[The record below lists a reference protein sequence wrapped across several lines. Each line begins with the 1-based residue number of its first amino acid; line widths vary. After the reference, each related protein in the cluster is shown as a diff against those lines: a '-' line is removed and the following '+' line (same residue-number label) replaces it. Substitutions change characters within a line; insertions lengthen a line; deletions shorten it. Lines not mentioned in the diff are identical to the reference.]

1 MNENYRSGYIGVIG
15 KANAGKSTLINVL
28 VGEKVAIVSPKPQT
42 TRDAIMGVLTKENY
56 QIVFVD
62 TPGIYKAN
70 NVLSDIMMKTTETT
84 ARGVDLILFVH
95 DGHAGITE
103 SDIEL
108 IKRYKSG
115 GIPMVIAYTK
125 IDIMPK
131 ENIVADAKKLYEEG
145 IDCDVFPVSA
155 RKYTN
160 IAKLESELASR
171 LPIGGRVIEDD
182 IVSDKSE
189 KFMISEIMREK
200 ILLKYDK
207 EIPHGIAIVV
217 NTFKKQD
224 NGVYD
229 ISLDI
234 VCEKP
239 NHKAILIGKQGSAIK
254 EVSSFARQDME
265 KFLGSKV
272 FLTTYVKVKE
282 DWRTR
287 PGLVRDYG
295 YDPKKPN

>member
-1 MNENYRSGYIGVIG
+1 
-15 KANAGKSTLINVL
+15 
-28 VGEKVAIVSPKPQT
+28 
-42 TRDAIMGVLTKENY
+42 MGVLTKENY

-84 ARGVDLILFVH
+84 ARDVDLILFVH
-95 DGHAGITE
+95 DGHAGITD

-108 IKRYKSG
+108 IKRYKKG
-115 GIPMVIAYTK
+115 NIPMVIAYTK

-131 ENIVADAKKLYEEG
+131 ENIVADVKKLYDEG
-145 IDCDVFPVSA
+145 VDCDVFPVSA
-155 RKYTN
+155 RKHTN
-160 IAKLESELASR
+160 IAKLEKALVEL
-171 LPIGGRVIEDD
+171 LPEGGKVIEDD

-224 NGVYD
+224 NGVYE

-234 VCEKP
+234 VCEKA
-239 NHKAILIGKQGSAIK
+239 NHKAILIGKQGAAIK

-287 PGLVRDYG
+287 PGLVKDYG